1 MVFRCWSWYRRYIIM
16 VYFTRSSYQ
25 KACNLFILVMMR
37 ELAGDN
43 LKITPIGFLESLFC
57 VQIWYWV
64 LPYPSNIEINCI
76 FIIFEWLKNSVN
88 AVFFKSCSLKISEIL
103 GNSSNIFLL
112 IFENVC
118 SKCIISY
125 FDDVGGKW
133 DSFMAFFNWNINV
146 GSHLK

>member
-1 MVFRCWSWYRRYIIM
+1 MCWSWYRRYIIM

-64 LPYPSNIEINCI
+64 LPYPSIIELNCI
-76 FIIFEWLKNSVN
+76 FIIFNDLKKYIVW
-88 AVFFKSCSLKISEIL
+88 FFKSCSFEIGKIL
-103 GNSSNIFLL
+103 VNYGNIFLL
-112 IFENVC
+112 IFENVF
-118 SKCIISY
+118 SKNIISY

-133 DSFMAFFNWNINV
+133 ETFMAFFNWSINV
-146 GSHLK
+146 GSHFK

>member
-1 MVFRCWSWYRRYIIM
+1 MCWSWYRRYIIM

-64 LPYPSNIEINCI
+64 LPYPSNIELNCI
-76 FIIFEWLKNSVN
+76 FIIFNDLKKMCECIVW
-88 AVFFKSCSLKISEIL
+88 FFQSCSLKISKIL
-103 GNSSNIFLL
+103 GNYRNIFLL
-112 IFENVC
+112 ISKNVFPK
-118 SKCIISY
+118 SIISY

-133 DSFMAFFNWNINV
+133 ETFMAFFNWNINV
-146 GSHLK
+146 GSHFK